1 MKKLFMGVSVL
12 AVLAVSLNAASVTYM
27 CTTDRF
33 EIKDDS
39 GKIIRSGTNST
50 KSKIVMKKEW
60 YGKPSGVSMYRIVE
74 GKDKLEVVIPYVQSK
89 IEWLQSDKLIFENN
103 NAKVSMD
110 KSSAPYVD
118 FSLYKVNGRILLN
131 CIEN

>member
-33 EIKDDS
+33 EVKDDS